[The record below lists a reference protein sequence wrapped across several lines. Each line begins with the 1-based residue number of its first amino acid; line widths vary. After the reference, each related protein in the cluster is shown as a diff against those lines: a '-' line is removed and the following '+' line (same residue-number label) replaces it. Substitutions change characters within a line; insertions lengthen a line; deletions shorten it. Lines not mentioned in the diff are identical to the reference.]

1 MANEILS
8 AEGLGLIGRDAAYE
22 WKNNNTFLATATRDY
37 DRMYDANAYYNPGE
51 TIYVRLPNNYL
62 TQEGDSVTAKDVKE
76 AVTPIVLE
84 PLLSVPLTYTTTD
97 LTTKVG
103 MANWKKRVLYPAMR
117 SLVSQ
122 LNLKIALKAESQ
134 VSNYVG
140 DETSNINSYAD
151 IDNAAA
157 SLDELANSRAIK
169 RYASLSVRQSASLRQ
184 SATLQNSFVEPLNRE
199 ITYTSK
205 LGRLADFDMFVDQ
218 SIPYH
223 TTYTGDRSGVTVKT
237 TVTTSGTNTIVLT
250 GFTPNDPNVVLVGDV
265 FEIAGVNSVNPIT
278 LADTGVTRKWVVTA
292 NANADAGGDA
302 SVSVEPA
309 IIFDTDNARR
319 NVTAAPAA
327 TNVVTFVAAH
337 HVNMAWSE
345 DGLCVVCPKLAPL
358 DSPYSVTVQD
368 PDSGYSLRLSKS
380 AEVLDNQNIFRL
392 DVLWG
397 ATWLDDRAVRIL
409 SL

>member
-1 MANEILS
+1 MANEFLS

-76 AVTPIVLE
+76 AVTPIVLQ

-103 MANWKKRVLYPAMR
+103 MSNWKNRVLNPAMR

-122 LNLKIALKAESQ
+122 LNLKIAERAELQ
-134 VSNYVG
+134 VSNYTG
-140 DETSNINSYAD
+140 DAAANIASYGAV
-151 IDNAAA
+151 DNAGAV
-157 SLDELANSRAIK
+157 LDELANARAIR
-169 RYASLSVRQSASLRQ
+169 RYASLATRQSASLRQ
-184 SATLQNSFVEPLNRE
+184 AADLQNSFVDPINKE
-199 ITYTSK
+199 ITLNSK
-205 LGRLADFDMFVDQ
+205 LGRLADFDMFTDQ
-218 SIPYH
+218 SIKYH
-223 TTYTGDRSGVTVKT
+223 VTSTADRSSVTVKT
-237 TVTTSGTNTIVLT
+237 TSVTGATTIIMT
-250 GFTPNDPNVVLVGDV
+250 GFPVSTANVVLPGDV
-265 FEIAGVNSVNPIT
+265 FEIAGTNSVNPIT
-278 LADTGVTRKWVVTA
+278 LADTGQVRKFVVTA
-292 NANADAGGDA
+292 AANSDSGGDA
-302 SVSVEPA
+302 TIAISPT
-309 IIFDTDNARR
+309 IIFDANNART
-319 NVTAAPAA
+319 NVTALPAA
-327 TNVVTFVAAH
+327 TSAVTFIASH

-358 DSPYSVTVQD
+358 DSPYSVTIQD
-368 PDSGYSLRLSKS
+368 PDSGYSLRLSKT
-380 AEVLDNQNIFRL
+380 AEVLENKNVFRL

-397 ATWLDDRAVRIL
+397 ATWLDDRATRIL

>member
-1 MANEILS
+1 MANEFLS

-62 TQEGDSVTAKDVKE
+62 TQEGDVVTAKDVKE
-76 AVTPIVLE
+76 AVTAIVLQ

-97 LTTKVG
+97 LTTKMG
-103 MANWKKRVLYPAMR
+103 MSNWKNRVLYPAMR

-122 LNLKIALKAESQ
+122 LNLKIAQRAEVQ
-134 VSNYVG
+134 VSNYTG
-140 DETSNINSYAD
+140 DEATNINSYAR
-151 IDNAAA
+151 IDNAGAV
-157 SLDELANSRAIK
+157 LDELANSRAIR
-169 RYASLSVRQSASLRQ
+169 RYASLAVRQSASLRQ
-184 SATLQNSFVEPLNRE
+184 SATLQNSFVTPLNKE
-199 ITYTSK
+199 ITLNSK
-205 LGRLADFDMFVDQ
+205 LGRLADFDMFTDQ
-218 SIPYH
+218 SIAYH
-223 TTYTGDRSGVTVKT
+223 ATSTADRSSVTVKT
-237 TVTTSGTNTIVLT
+237 TVTVSGATTIVMT
-250 GFTPNDPNVVLVGDV
+250 GFPVSTANVVLVGDV
-265 FEIAGVNSVNPIT
+265 FEIAGTDSVNPIT
-278 LADTGVTRKWVVTA
+278 GADTGETRKFVATA
-292 NANADAGGDA
+292 AANSDVSGDA
-302 SVSVEPA
+302 TISVSPA
-309 IIFDTDNARR
+309 IIFDTDNPRR
-319 NVTAAPAA
+319 NVSAAPAA
-327 TNVVTFVAAH
+327 TSDVTFPGAH

-380 AEVLDNQNIFRL
+380 AEVLDNKNIFRL

-397 ATWLDDRAVRIL
+397 ATWLDDRATRIL

>member
-1 MANEILS
+1 MANEFLS
-8 AEGLGLIGRDAAYE
+8 AEGLGLIGKEAAYE

-62 TQEGDSVTAKDVKE
+62 TQEGDTVTAKDVKE
-76 AVTPIVLE
+76 AVTPIVLQ

-103 MANWKKRVLYPAMR
+103 MANWKNRVLYPAMR
-117 SLVSQ
+117 SLSSQ
-122 LNLKIALKAESQ
+122 LNLKIASQAVSQ
-134 VSNYVG
+134 VSNYTG
-140 DETSNINSYAD
+140 DPSSNINSYAD
-151 IDNAAA
+151 IDNAGAA
-157 SLDELANSRAIK
+157 LDELANSRSIR
-169 RYASLSVRQSASLRQ
+169 RYASLAVRQSASLRQ
-184 SATLQNSFVEPLNRE
+184 SATLQNSFVESINKE
-199 ITYTSK
+199 ITLNSS
-205 LGRLADFDMFVDQ
+205 LGRLADFDMFADQ

-223 TTYTGDRSGVTVKT
+223 STYTGDRSSVTVKT
-237 TVTTSGTNTIVLT
+237 TVTTSGATQIVMT
-250 GFTPNDPNVVLVGDV
+250 GFTPNDPNVVVVGDV
-265 FEIAGVNSVNPIT
+265 FEIADTNSVNPIT
-278 LADTGVTRKWVVTA
+278 LADTGQTRKFVATA
-292 NANADAGGDA
+292 NASADGGGDA
-302 SVSVEPA
+302 TVTVSPA

-319 NVTAAPAA
+319 NVSAAPAA
-327 TNVVTFVAAH
+327 TKSVTFQEAH

-368 PDSGYSLRLSKS
+368 PESGYSLRLSKS
-380 AEVLDNQNIFRL
+380 AEVLDNKNIFRL